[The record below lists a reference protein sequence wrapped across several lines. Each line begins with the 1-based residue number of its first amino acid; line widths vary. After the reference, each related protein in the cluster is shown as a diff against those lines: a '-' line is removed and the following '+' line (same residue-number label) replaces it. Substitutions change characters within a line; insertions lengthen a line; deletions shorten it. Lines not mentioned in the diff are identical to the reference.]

1 MAEIEIDTN
10 QKFVKERDI
19 KYECEFT
26 DMRVSN
32 IGYGK
37 DEYKSSKPNIVK
49 NDALLSEII
58 KICDAAETAI
68 GHTIGPYADETLI
81 QSYAD
86 DEVPIF
92 NTRDGYTILQKMR
105 FTQPIPNAIFKI
117 IREISEYLQEKVG
130 DSTSSGIPIETSLI
144 RNFVDIFNKSKEG
157 SDGWKFSPV
166 GIRNISHI
174 CVAKIIEGFFNNPKY
189 QKEFPKL
196 ENGKSYTKEQEDEI
210 IAWLTKVATIS
221 ANNDNE
227 TGKTVAELFR
237 DKLDGRGNVYAIESQ
252 TEEEYVEETKAYI
265 INKGLTDHKRM
276 SNRIDGI
283 TCEFKNPLIAM
294 FDGPLLENDLP
305 AFKQIVETAAFVL
318 KRPIII
324 MAHSYDIS
332 IAKYVINALSG
343 QEYNELGQHLNDP
356 KVDSRSNP
364 KKIDVVTII
373 VQNKEILEQY
383 AFDDT
388 ALMLNATPFSTELTT
403 LTKLPKEPEECG
415 KILLNLCGSCD
426 SASMGYQ
433 ESLFYGCKPN
443 KERYDA
449 RIKELMDKIENLKKL
464 KFHYTNYN
472 QDDIMHRIA
481 SLECKTT
488 FFYCGGRT
496 DKVKRSRKLVV
507 EDAISAC
514 AAAIKNGGVS
524 IGGNMSICHY
534 IEHNF
539 DNLVHNIMDVIE
551 SSSVNITAAEN
562 KADVE
567 DIVRTILE
575 SIRDSFGQAYRY
587 ALYNMYRD
595 SKKAYDKWN
604 ECVCETV
611 PSIYN
616 IMTNKIERFDCND
629 VNNCTTIIVPRN
641 TDVCLLTV
649 VIETVCELIN
659 MGNMITIVSPGM
671 DLEALQLKQM
681 ETGAIYAA
689 QNSIMKVGR

>member
-1 MAEIEIDTN
+1 MAEIKIDTN

-276 SNRIDGI
+276 SNLID
-283 TCEFKNPLIAM
+283 
-294 FDGPLLENDLP
+294 
-305 AFKQIVETAAFVL
+305 
-318 KRPIII
+318 
-324 MAHSYDIS
+324 
-332 IAKYVINALSG
+332 
-343 QEYNELGQHLNDP
+343 
-356 KVDSRSNP
+356 
-364 KKIDVVTII
+364 
-373 VQNKEILEQY
+373 
-383 AFDDT
+383 
-388 ALMLNATPFSTELTT
+388 
-403 LTKLPKEPEECG
+403 
-415 KILLNLCGSCD
+415 
-426 SASMGYQ
+426 
-433 ESLFYGCKPN
+433 
-443 KERYDA
+443 
-449 RIKELMDKIENLKKL
+449 
-464 KFHYTNYN
+464 
-472 QDDIMHRIA
+472 
-481 SLECKTT
+481 
-488 FFYCGGRT
+488 
-496 DKVKRSRKLVV
+496 
-507 EDAISAC
+507 
-514 AAAIKNGGVS
+514 
-524 IGGNMSICHY
+524 
-534 IEHNF
+534 
-539 DNLVHNIMDVIE
+539 
-551 SSSVNITAAEN
+551 
-562 KADVE
+562 
-567 DIVRTILE
+567 
-575 SIRDSFGQAYRY
+575 
-587 ALYNMYRD
+587 
-595 SKKAYDKWN
+595 
-604 ECVCETV
+604 
-611 PSIYN
+611 
-616 IMTNKIERFDCND
+616 
-629 VNNCTTIIVPRN
+629 
-641 TDVCLLTV
+641 
-649 VIETVCELIN
+649 
-659 MGNMITIVSPGM
+659 
-671 DLEALQLKQM
+671 
-681 ETGAIYAA
+681 
-689 QNSIMKVGR
+689 